1 MTLLSLRKRDP
12 EPEPDGDVEDGE
24 LDEAAEDDDGQ
35 EPEPEG
41 RPLGLLPALY
51 QGVRGW
57 CAWCSGR
64 ISAGG
69 TLGVHITALY
79 AAEHYNTWVTV
90 GLTAGFVLAVSLFT
104 PPEAF
109 DRVAARLDAY
119 DAAREARREA
129 AHEPD
134 DELVEGAPGE
144 PPVDHLPALM
154 WRLIGDA
161 SGVHLKTLTEALA
174 RAAEKEG
181 EWPPTKA
188 EVEAALMT
196 RGIALRDSVRD
207 ARGKVNKG
215 VHRDDLEAW
224 QKARS
229 STQNTP
235 PLQARSSTVGAL

>member
-1 MTLLSLRKRDP
+1 MIVSLWKRDP
-12 EPEPDGDVEDGE
+12 DPEPDTDVEDVE
-24 LDEAAEDDDGQ
+24 PDESAEDDDGQ

-51 QGVRGW
+51 QGTRNW

-64 ISAGG
+64 ISTGG
-69 TLGVHITALY
+69 TLGVHTAALY
-79 AAEHYNTWVTV
+79 AAEHYNAWVTFGV
-90 GLTAGFVLAVSLFT
+90 TAGFVLAVCLFT
-104 PPEAF
+104 PQEPF
-109 DRVAARLDAY
+109 DRIAGRLDAY
-119 DAAREARREA
+119 DAARWARRASPDES
-129 AHEPD
+129 D
-134 DELVEGAPGE
+134 DEPGTE
-144 PPVDHLPALM
+144 ALDKLPADRLPALM

-181 EWPPTKA
+181 ERPPTKA